1 MGCMNWVSCIATS
14 SQAMFSSALTAARGP
29 PRLLRCPQVRRR
41 QQRRDLHRT
50 GDHVIARTRGCLK
63 NVGKGSIF
71 AMHDTKVLG
80 TQFSSSGR
88 IRTYIYLRAPAAWT
102 IPSHPVEVRAILF
115 EKFVCGFSSSSSFAM
130 MLRVCG
136 EDSMDDNISVSNCT
150 VVHVPPISRHFK

>member
-1 MGCMNWVSCIATS
+1 M
-14 SQAMFSSALTAARGP
+14 
-29 PRLLRCPQVRRR
+29 
-41 QQRRDLHRT
+41 
-50 GDHVIARTRGCLK
+50 
-63 NVGKGSIF
+63 F

-136 EDSMDDNISVSNCT
+136 EDSMDDNSSVSNCT
-150 VVHVPPISRHFK
+150 VVHISSNFTFRQVRGSTTYSATNKSLH

>member
-1 MGCMNWVSCIATS
+1 M
-14 SQAMFSSALTAARGP
+14 
-29 PRLLRCPQVRRR
+29 
-41 QQRRDLHRT
+41 
-50 GDHVIARTRGCLK
+50 
-63 NVGKGSIF
+63 F

-136 EDSMDDNISVSNCT
+136 EDSMDDNSSVSNCT
-150 VVHVPPISRHFK
+150 VVHVPLISHSGKCAAPPRTVLQINLYTETTRRGDVSNSARCCPMACAKLSSKA